1 MILGDILDIL
11 EDMSLE
17 DGAAYNNHLMPIMR
31 GDALPDRKIP
41 VEWMMYDLW
50 EHMRALDKELA
61 DDVLEPTFT
70 FMRAQTDKDRLSI
83 VGMGPYLV
91 YREKDVGKA

>member
-1 MILGDILDIL
+1 
-11 EDMSLE
+11 MSLDE
-17 DGAAYNNHLMPIMR
+17 GCAYNEKLMPIAR
-31 GDALPDRKIP
+31 GDVQPDCNVP

-50 EHMRALDKELA
+50 EDMRSHDRQLA

-70 FMRAQTDKDRLSI
+70 FMRAQTDKARLTI
-83 VGMGPYLV
+83 RGMGPYLV